1 MPKESCTCPSSTCH
15 EDALLFGIVGPDGR
29 VGYVRPA
36 LPVDSSFLD
45 VVSATGG
52 HPEQRFRFAGPCVEG
67 RCAQWGNGRCAAIDI
82 ALSAGIAVDGEAG
95 LPACGIRGS
104 CRWFRQ
110 SGATAC
116 KVCPLVI
123 TEAATPQ
130 E

>member
-1 MPKESCTCPSSTCH
+1 MSKESCTCPSSICT

-29 VGYVRPA
+29 VGYVRPPM
-36 LPVDSSFLD
+36 PVDVAFLG

-52 HPEQRFRFAGPCVEG
+52 RPEQRFRFAGPCVEG
-67 RCAQWGNGRCAAIDI
+67 RCAQWTDGRCGAIDL
-82 ALSAGIAVDGEAG
+82 ALSAGVVADDEAA

-110 SGATAC
+110 SGPAAC
-116 KVCPLVI
+116 RVCPLVI
-123 TEAATPQ
+123 TEVRTPQ